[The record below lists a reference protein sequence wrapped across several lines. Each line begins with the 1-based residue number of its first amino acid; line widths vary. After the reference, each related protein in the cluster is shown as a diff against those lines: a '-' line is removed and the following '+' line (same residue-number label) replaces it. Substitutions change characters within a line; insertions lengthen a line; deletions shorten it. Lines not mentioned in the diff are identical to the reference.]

1 MAIIA
6 GFSSLLLVSRLR
18 DYVLDAQTVAIIGGG
33 NFLFAWFLVGGIV
46 RRVTVHRGMCHS
58 IPMAIITGEIAFLLS
73 SGGINERL
81 YCGVAA
87 GIGVL
92 VHLLLDEFYS
102 VQFKRGTVRVKKSLG
117 SALKLVNFEDKGA
130 SLVMFVILGFFTFLS
145 FQEPVWS
152 KNFPEVG
159 TPEHKRQL
167 GKDELREIQNNSS
180 EIYDLSV
187 VQWAADNNMQL
198 RPRGQNN
205 RKWLEL
211 TNLLSSP
218 TESEGQGSGGTA
230 VRYDPDR
237 GPSILE
243 MLSSNDGAD
252 ESGIP
257 PGSVPS
263 GTDDGSS
270 RFFRFR
276 R

>member
-1 MAIIA
+1 
-6 GFSSLLLVSRLR
+6 
-18 DYVLDAQTVAIIGGG
+18 
-33 NFLFAWFLVGGIV
+33 
-46 RRVTVHRGMCHS
+46 
-58 IPMAIITGEIAFLLS
+58 
-73 SGGINERL
+73 
-81 YCGVAA
+81 
-87 GIGVL
+87 
-92 VHLLLDEFYS
+92 
-102 VQFKRGTVRVKKSLG
+102 
-117 SALKLVNFEDKGA
+117 
-130 SLVMFVILGFFTFLS
+130 MFVILGFFTFLS